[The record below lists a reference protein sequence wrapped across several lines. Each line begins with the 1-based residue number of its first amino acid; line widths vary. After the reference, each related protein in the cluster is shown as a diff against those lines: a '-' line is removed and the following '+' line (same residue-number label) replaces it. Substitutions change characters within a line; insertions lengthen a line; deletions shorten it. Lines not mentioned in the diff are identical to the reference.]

1 MGSLNMTSP
10 TKELEIDPGYSAKG
24 QGCAVALFDDG
35 VLVNVWFER
44 PENFSPVFPM
54 PDGKRVVAVS
64 GLRRATYELPQQ
76 DKRSRSIPPS
86 VLILLTAAGASLGG
100 LYAGA
105 GGCPLYAETPSKW
118 KGSQSKPIM
127 HRELWLKLTP
137 RERLILGGDET
148 LKVIEAACR
157 KGGLDRWG
165 KPGAEYYPA
174 SCTVHNLLDAA
185 AMNVVRN
192 KR

>member
-1 MGSLNMTSP
+1 MAEATE
-10 TKELEIDPGYSAKG
+10 ELEIDPGYAKKG
-24 QGCAVALFDDG
+24 KGCAVALFDG
-35 VLVNVWFER
+35 GELVSAYFQR
-44 PENFSPVFPM
+44 PEAFKATVHYF
-54 PDGKRVVAVS
+54 GW
-64 GLRRATYELPQQ
+64 LRRVTYELPQQ

-86 VLILLTAAGASLGG
+86 VLIALTAAGASLGG

-105 GGCPLYAETPSKW
+105 AGCPLFAETPSKW

-137 RERLILGGDET
+137 RERMILGGDAT
-148 LKVIEAACR
+148 LKEIEAACR

-174 SCTVHNLLDAA
+174 SFLTHNLLDAV
-185 AMNVVRN
+185 AMNVVRSG
-192 KR
+192 R